1 MNDVLS
7 GQSRIAL
14 AITEPEAGSDVRG
27 LQTEAVLSNNGA
39 HLIINGQ
46 KKVFS
51 LVLLLPHS
59 VLMLWYSSVARTAV
73 DRTISGLRAAC
84 THSTSSHWSRRA
96 VGSSPW

>member
-51 LVLLLPHS
+51 LVFA
-59 VLMLWYSSVARTAV
+59 SSTF
-73 DRTISGLRAAC
+73 
-84 THSTSSHWSRRA
+84 SSHALVFFR
-96 VGSSPW
+96 G